1 MHNAGESLFFP
12 EHRNRKFMPEEEEN
26 QEPVNDV
33 VKEYQL
39 ADNLNKLNLK
49 ADSAMEL
56 RNWGYAI
63 TLLQTVLAKEP
74 GFLDGRRKLR
84 LAAVKLNEGK
94 KGVKLGAEALKV
106 LKMQSQVKKDPLG
119 VIIAL
124 EKDVLASDPY
134 NPQANELLYE
144 AAVATG
150 LPMTGGFAL
159 ETVTEG
165 HPDNTKF
172 YHKLGDFYMERE
184 AFDEAAGIFQKLV
197 EKDRSDLEATKKF
210 KDATARGS
218 IASQKW
224 DSDGDWRDLLKDKD
238 ASKELESKGRAAMT
252 PEMLQV
258 QIETL
263 TEEYAGDNNNL
274 ETTRRLAD
282 TYEQLEQFESSLQ
295 FYEWALHLSSNDP
308 SLERKC
314 GEIREKVESNK
325 LEELR
330 KFIAENPEHPE
341 VERCKADLAKAE
353 DSQLDALIAESEA
366 RVERNPTDMELRF
379 ELGDRLFRAG
389 RARDAVQHLQQATR
403 SPNLRIKVMNM
414 LGRCYESM
422 GMTDL
427 AAQQF
432 EDAIKELTAM
442 DETKKELLY
451 NLGLL
456 YEKLENGEKYLE
468 CLKQIYAVDYGY
480 KDVST
485 RVEKSYGN

>member
-1 MHNAGESLFFP
+1 MSKVAENNTPVDEAVQES
-12 EHRNRKFMPEEEEN
+12 
-26 QEPVNDV
+26 
-33 VKEYQL
+33 QL
-39 ADNLNKLNLK
+39 PGKLNKLYLK
-49 ADSAMEL
+49 AESAMEL

-63 TLLQTVLAKEP
+63 SLLQAVLAQEP

-84 LAAVKLNEGK
+84 LAAIKLNEGK
-94 KGVKLGAEALKV
+94 KSVKLGAEAFKV
-106 LKMQSQVKKDPLG
+106 LKMHSQVKKDPLA
-119 VIIAL
+119 VIVAL

-134 NPQANELLYE
+134 NAQANELLYD
-144 AAVATG
+144 AAVAAG

-159 ETVTEG
+159 ETVTKG
-165 HPDNTKF
+165 NPDNTKF

-184 AFDEAAGIFQKLV
+184 AFDKAAEIFQQLV

-218 IASQKW
+218 ISSQKW
-224 DSDGDWRDLLKDKD
+224 DSEGDWRDLLKDKD
-238 ASKELESKGRAAMT
+238 ASKDLESKGRAAMT
-252 PEMLQV
+252 PEMLEA
-258 QIETL
+258 QIGTL
-263 TEEYAGDNNNL
+263 TQEYGADNNNL
-274 ETTRRLAD
+274 EVTKRLAN
-282 TYEQLEQFESSLQ
+282 TYEQLEHFEPSLQ

-314 GEIREKVESNK
+314 AEIREKVQTQK

-330 KFIAENPEHPE
+330 KFIAENPDHPE
-341 VERCKADLAKAE
+341 VERCKADLAEAEKAQIS
-353 DSQLDALIAESEA
+353 DLIAESEA
-366 RVERNPTDMELRF
+366 RVERNPTDMELRY
-379 ELGDRLFRAG
+379 ELGSRLFTAG
-389 RARDAVQHLQQATR
+389 RSRDAVQHLQQATR

-414 LGRCYESM
+414 LGQCYENM

-432 EDAIKELTAM
+432 EDAIKELTTM

-456 YEKLENGEKYLE
+456 YEKLENEEKYLD

-480 KDVST
+480 KDVAP
-485 RVEKSYGN
+485 RVERSYGAG